1 MHERFSLAGSTMISS
16 TEPMTP
22 TDALPVRAAL
32 RSALARAMS
41 DRDRAA
47 MAVYRTALAAIDNAE
62 AIPLAEE
69 HRAGAIELSALG
81 VGRTEAERRSLTREE
96 EIDIVRREVQDR
108 HVTAEALATTNPDGA
123 QQLRAGTSLLQALLD
138 GLVED
143 D

>member
-1 MHERFSLAGSTMISS
+1 
-16 TEPMTP
+16 
-22 TDALPVRAAL
+22 
-32 RSALARAMS
+32 
-41 DRDRAA
+41 

-81 VGRTEAERRSLTREE
+81 VGRTEAERRPLTLEE

-108 HVTAEALATTNPDGA
+108 RVTAEALATTNPDGA
-123 QQLRAGTSLLQALLD
+123 QQLRAGASLLQALLD
-138 GLVED
+138 GLVKD